1 MYEKPV
7 EHQGFKLGNYI
18 ADKAALKVT
27 LARGDAL
34 NFVLSKDT
42 YTPEG
47 AKTAQTANINTFTI
61 EEHRAKL
68 LNEKAQID
76 LALDNLAALETDMA
90 AINEHKLF

>member
-18 ADKAALKVT
+18 ADKAAFRVT
-27 LARGDAL
+27 LAKGDAL

-47 AKTAQTANINTFTI
+47 AKTPQTANINTYSI
-61 EEHRAKL
+61 EENRAKL

-76 LALDNLAALETDMA
+76 LALQNLAALEADIA
-90 AINEHKLF
+90 ALG